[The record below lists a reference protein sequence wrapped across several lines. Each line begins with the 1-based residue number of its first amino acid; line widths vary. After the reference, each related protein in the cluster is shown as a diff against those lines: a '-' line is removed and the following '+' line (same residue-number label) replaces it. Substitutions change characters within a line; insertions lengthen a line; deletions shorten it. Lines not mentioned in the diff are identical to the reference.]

1 MAEMAQG
8 RPTSRHPLLQ
18 LLPLLRRHI
27 WHGIEILACLLLMAL
42 CELAIPWATQHL
54 IDDVVPNRDI
64 QGLVSWIATI
74 TAAVLVAALV
84 TYRRIVIASTVAARV
99 LVELRQRCV
108 EKYCSLSPRALDH
121 MRSGDLLSRITND
134 IDHLHGVVERVLPAL
149 IFETSTLIAMATY
162 AVYLNGLLTLMVL
175 GLGAPIFGTMYL
187 TTSRRLRENSRSLQD
202 SMGSLAATASEQLAN
217 QTIIVSYG
225 LRAWA
230 ESTILGILRRILKT
244 SIRVARIDASLT
256 AGTHLVFQ
264 GTRIVA
270 LAVGIILIFRGD
282 MTLGALVAFLAV
294 VSGLIAPFITIA
306 DYYGEL
312 AVAAGALERVQQFQE
327 VKDQVPDGQ
336 TAFDPPLGRIEL
348 REVSVAYSAGID
360 TFKHVTAE
368 IPQGSLVA
376 LVGPSGSGKT
386 TFLGM
391 LMRFMD
397 PGAGS
402 VTVNGRDLR
411 SFTFDS
417 WRKHVALVTQAP
429 LLFNASVVENVRLGR
444 LDATE
449 EEVMAALRGA
459 ALDPATEL
467 PHLAGGEPIGEA
479 GALLSGGQQQRLTIA
494 RALVRNAMLL
504 LLDEATSSLDRE
516 KEMAVLDGLAAYC
529 QSGSTIIF
537 STHRIEAAGRADI
550 VFSFEAGQVR
560 RIK

>member
-1 MAEMAQG
+1 MSTEDKDQSPTPQDKAEKANQDAKANDAAKVSQADAEDMARRDYISHVSKDG
-8 RPTSRHPLLQ
+8 RT
-18 LLPLLRRHI
+18 
-27 WHGIEILACLLLMAL
+27 
-42 CELAIPWATQHL
+42 
-54 IDDVVPNRDI
+54 
-64 QGLVSWIATI
+64 LVQRVTDAGYANW
-74 TAAVLVAALV
+74 TAVGEN
-84 TYRRIVIASTVAARV
+84 IASGMETWHDA
-99 LVELRQRCV
+99 LLGWEQSK
-108 EKYCSLSPRALDH
+108 EHRAN
-121 MRSGDLLSRITND
+121 LLSEEFQD
-134 IDHLHGVVERVLPAL
+134 V
-149 IFETSTLIAMATY
+149 
-162 AVYLNGLLTLMVL
+162 
-175 GLGAPIFGTMYL
+175 GLGSAEG
-187 TTSRRLRENSRSLQD
+187 D
-202 SMGSLAATASEQLAN
+202 DG
-217 QTIIVSYG
+217 
-225 LRAWA
+225 RAQ
-230 ESTILGILRRILKT
+230 
-244 SIRVARIDASLT
+244 V
-256 AGTHLVFQ
+256 
-264 GTRIVA
+264 
-270 LAVGIILIFRGD
+270 
-282 MTLGALVAFLAV
+282 
-294 VSGLIAPFITIA
+294 
-306 DYYGEL
+306 
-312 AVAAGALERVQQFQE
+312 ERVQQFQE